1 MMDQFCRMGCENELT
16 RSVLEIK
23 KKGAAG
29 RCREMSGLVWLS
41 FILFLCPCHH
51 LSNRPRSE
59 IQSAGFLSEGM

>member
-1 MMDQFCRMGCENELT
+1 MT

-23 KKGAAG
+23 KRKGLRDVA
-29 RCREMSGLVWLS
+29 ELSGQVWLL